1 MSIKTLYVEDN
12 ASNEAVM
19 TEMLAAIG
27 QKNLTVANSG
37 KEALAII
44 ENPKTQLDVIILDL
58 GLPDM
63 TGMEL
68 AKKIRMGNSK
78 SKDIPMIAISGN
90 TIPDAKDKSI
100 SAGINGFLKKP
111 IDKELLRIVLERL
124 LS

>member
-1 MSIKTLYVEDN
+1 MSIKTLYVEDDSAN
-12 ASNEAVM
+12 KAVM

-27 QKNLTVANSG
+27 QKNLTVASSG
-37 KEALAII
+37 KEALEII
-44 ENPKTQLDVIILDL
+44 ENPKSEFDVIIIDL

-63 TGMEL
+63 TGIEL

-78 SKDIPMIAISGN
+78 SKEIPMVAISGN
-90 TIPDAKDKSI
+90 NIPDAKDKSI

>member
-1 MSIKTLYVEDN
+1 MSIRTLYVEDDSAN
-12 ASNEAVM
+12 KAVM

-27 QKNLTVANSG
+27 QKNLTVASSG
-37 KEALAII
+37 KEALEII
-44 ENPKTQLDVIILDL
+44 ENPKSQFDVIILDL

-63 TGMEL
+63 TGIEL
-68 AKKIRMGNSK
+68 TQKIRMGHSK
-78 SKDIPMIAISGN
+78 SKDIPIVAISGN

>member
-1 MSIKTLYVEDN
+1 MSIKTLYVEDDSAN
-12 ASNEAVM
+12 KAVM

-27 QKNLTVANSG
+27 QKNLTVASSG
-37 KEALAII
+37 KEALEIV
-44 ENPKTQLDVIILDL
+44 ENPKSQFDVIIIDL

-78 SKDIPMIAISGN
+78 SKDIPMVAISGN
-90 TIPDAKDKSI
+90 NIPDAKDKSI
-100 SAGINGFLKKP
+100 SSGINGFLKKP